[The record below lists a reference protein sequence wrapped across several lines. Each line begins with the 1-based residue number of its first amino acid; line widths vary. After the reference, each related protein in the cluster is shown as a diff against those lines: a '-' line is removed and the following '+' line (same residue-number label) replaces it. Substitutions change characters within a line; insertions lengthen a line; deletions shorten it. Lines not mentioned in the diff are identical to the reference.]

1 MSRFSF
7 VPLLAVVLLI
17 FTSLPLEAN
26 PKRKERRQ
34 KRLSQLEQLQEYQA
48 GQYELSHKEYI
59 DLLNVLAISYR
70 YKNTDCIRFYAEMAL
85 KHNSE
90 EKYLNGYINSEIYL
104 AYYYSEESKYEEALS
119 RFEKLRAKTDA
130 IGDPELSVNFL
141 RFRAMHDLFSGNQ
154 KGLIEHTYESIELC
168 QMHGFKEQEAVLHH
182 NLGFTYYRYGLYNK
196 AGEEYIKAEALWR
209 EVNKPENAAYACN
222 NMALNSLEAKDYKTF
237 HKYQKKSIEAL
248 NAQQDPL
255 WTSRAYRV
263 YARYYI
269 QKNNLDS
276 ALYWTDKSQELI
288 KQLKNKRD
296 QLELNTLYTELYIE
310 RRDLEKAEEQA
321 LAAIKL
327 SKFLKDSIDLVGA
340 YENYKE
346 IAMLQGDKE
355 KAYALLLEYTD
366 LKTKFDRLA
375 ANQKLDFLRAQSQY
389 EVDMAAKESAVA
401 EKNWIILG
409 ILFLLFCVISIL
421 YLARQNYAN
430 QKAANK
436 KLRQLNDSK
445 DKLFSIISHD
455 LISPVNTLKEML
467 TLYRD
472 NVLSESEVLESI
484 PRLKS
489 RVDMSSF
496 TLNNLLYWAQTQMSG
511 FHANPVEVD
520 LKKRAQMTCSF
531 FKEDIED
538 KRISLDCKIPL
549 GYKVRFDVNH
559 LDVILRN
566 LVSNAIKFTPEGGR
580 IQFKIDELD
589 NRIAFEVIN
598 EGRSIPLEVVEALKD
613 DQTYSSSP
621 GTRQEKGTGVGLKI
635 AKELTELNGGDFEL
649 VTPGVNGTTV
659 RIYLPKVS
667 PLKAVV

>member
-1 MSRFSF
+1 MRRSSI
-7 VPLLAVVLLI
+7 VPLLAAIVLILS
-17 FTSLPLEAN
+17 SLPVDAN
-26 PKRKERRQ
+26 PKRKERREN
-34 KRLSQLEQLQEYQA
+34 RLSQLEQLEEHQS
-48 GQYELSHKEYI
+48 GQNELPHEEYI
-59 DLLNVLAISYR
+59 DLLNKLAISYR
-70 YKNTDCIRFYAEMAL
+70 YKNTDCIRFYSEMAL
-85 KHNSE
+85 EHNSE
-90 EKYLNGYINSEIYL
+90 EKYLKGYINSEIYL
-104 AYYYSEESKYEEALS
+104 AYYYAEASKYDESLR
-119 RFEKLRAKTDA
+119 RFEELRTKTDA

-141 RFRAMHDLFSGNQ
+141 RFRVMHDLFSGSQ
-154 KGLIEHTYESIELC
+154 KDLIKHTYESIELC
-168 QMHGFKEQEAVLHH
+168 QEHGYKDQEAVLHH
-182 NLGFTYYRYGLYNK
+182 NLGFTYYRYGLHDK
-196 AGEEYIKAEALWR
+196 AKEEYAKSEALWN
-209 EVNKPENAAYACN
+209 ELNKPENAAYACS
-222 NMALNSLEAKDYKTF
+222 NMALNAVDAEDYETF
-237 HKYQKKSIEAL
+237 HIYRKKSVDIL
-248 NAQQDPL
+248 NSETDPL
-255 WTSRAYRV
+255 WSSRAYRV

-269 QKNNLDS
+269 KRNNLDS
-276 ALYWTDKSQELI
+276 ALYWTDKSQKLI
-288 KQLKNKRD
+288 NLLKNKRD
-296 QLELNTLYTELYIE
+296 QLELNTLYTDLYI
-310 RRDLEKAEEQA
+310 RRMELDKAEEQA
-321 LAAIKL
+321 IAAIKL

-340 YENYKE
+340 YENYKK
-346 IAMLQGDKE
+346 IAMLQGDQE
-355 KAYALLLEYTD
+355 KAYSLLLEYTD
-366 LKTKFDRLA
+366 LKTKFDRVA

-389 EVDMAAKESAVA
+389 EVDMAAKESALA

-409 ILFLLFCVISIL
+409 ILFLLFCVLAIL

-430 QKAANK
+430 QKEANK
-436 KLRQLNDSK
+436 KLSQLNDSK

-531 FKEDIED
+531 FNEDIE
-538 KRISLDCKIPL
+538 KKNIRLTCEIPV

-566 LVSNAIKFTPEGGR
+566 LVSNAIKFTPEGGE
-580 IQFKIDELD
+580 IQFKIIELE
-589 NRIAFEVIN
+589 NRIAFEVNN
-598 EGRSIPLEVVEALKD
+598 EGASIPTEVIQALQD

-635 AKELTELNGGDFEL
+635 AKELTELNGGEFEL
-649 VTPGVNGTTV
+649 VTPQVSGTTV